1 MVETAELSFAAPP
14 AAAALCCAV
23 PEAAA
28 ADTALAPAA
37 VETRALGVT
46 HAGRPLLRGIDLRVE
61 DRRVLALVGPS
72 GAGKTTLLSCLN
84 RMIEL
89 APGIRQEGE
98 VFLFG
103 ESIARRD
110 ADAVRR
116 EVGMLF
122 QQPVIFPGSIAD
134 NVLFGLR
141 HAGIAPRASF
151 PERLERALGEAA
163 LWDEVKDRLR
173 EPAAS
178 LSVGQQQ
185 RLCLARALA
194 VEPRV
199 LLLDEPTSALD
210 PRSTEAIEERIRE
223 IAKSRAIVLV
233 THSLGQARRVADQL
247 ACLDRRDGP
256 GGPAGE
262 LFECG
267 PCRER
272 LDRPQSRELAR
283 FLESE
288 RA

>member
-1 MVETAELSFAAPP
+1 MVDASLLAPP
-14 AAAALCCAV
+14 LAAAHCCPAL
-23 PEAAA
+23 EAAVA
-28 ADTALAPAA
+28 RLSPAA
-37 VETRALGVT
+37 IEARGLGVT

-61 DRRVLALVGPS
+61 DRRVLALIGPS

-84 RMIEL
+84 RMVEL
-89 APGIRQEGE
+89 APGLRREGE
-98 VFLFG
+98 VLLFG
-103 ESIARRD
+103 EPIARQD
-110 ADAVRR
+110 ADSVRR
-116 EVGMLF
+116 QVGMLF

-134 NVLFGLR
+134 NALFGLR
-141 HAGIAPRASF
+141 HAGIAPRRSY
-151 PERLERALGEAA
+151 PERLERALAEAA

-223 IAKSRAIVLV
+223 ISRTRAIVLV
-233 THSLGQARRVADQL
+233 TQSLGQARRVADEI

-272 LDRPQSRELAR
+272 LERPQSRELAR

>member
-1 MVETAELSFAAPP
+1 MVELTLTAPP
-14 AAAALCCAV
+14 VAAAVCCPV
-23 PEAAA
+23 PEAAAAA
-28 ADTALAPAA
+28 ADTALGPAA
-37 VETRALGVT
+37 VETRGLGVT
-46 HAGRPLLRGIDLRVE
+46 HAGRPLLRGIDLSVE

-89 APGIRQEGE
+89 APGLRLHGE
-98 VFLFG
+98 VLLFG
-103 ESIARRD
+103 EPIARQD

-116 EVGMLF
+116 QVGMLF

-134 NVLFGLR
+134 NALFGLR
-141 HAGIAPRASF
+141 HAGIAPRRSF
-151 PERLERALGEAA
+151 AERLERALGEAA
-163 LWDEVKDRLR
+163 LWEEVKDRLH

-185 RLCLARALA
+185 RLCLARVLA

-223 IAKSRAIVLV
+223 IGKSRAIVLV
-233 THSLGQARRVADQL
+233 THSLGQAGRVADQL

-272 LDRPQSRELAR
+272 LERPLSRELAR

>member
-1 MVETAELSFAAPP
+1 MVEAPLLAPPEFAETCCPAPLAAAPGSP
-14 AAAALCCAV
+14 AAL
-23 PEAAA
+23 
-28 ADTALAPAA
+28 
-37 VETRALGVT
+37 ETRGLGVT
-46 HAGRPLLRGIDLRVE
+46 HHGRPLLRGIDLRVE
-61 DRRVLALVGPS
+61 NRRVLALVGPS

-89 APGIRQEGE
+89 TPGLRSTGE
-98 VFLFG
+98 IFLFG
-103 ESIARRD
+103 RPVGPLDS
-110 ADAVRR
+110 DAVRR
-116 EVGMLF
+116 QVGMLF

-141 HAGIAPRASF
+141 HAGLAPRRSF
-151 PERLERALGEAA
+151 PERISRALSEAA
-163 LWDEVKDRLR
+163 LWDEVKDRLA
-173 EPAAS
+173 EPATS

-233 THSLGQARRVADQL
+233 THSLGQARRVADEL
-247 ACLDRRDGP
+247 ACLDRREGP

-272 LDRPQSRELAR
+272 LERPRSAELAR

>member
-1 MVETAELSFAAPP
+1 MVDLVLAAPMVR
-14 AAAALCCAV
+14 AALCCPA
-23 PEAAA
+23 PEAAIGRRV
-28 ADTALAPAA
+28 PAA
-37 VETRALGVT
+37 LETLDLGVSYS
-46 HAGRPLLRGIDLRVE
+46 GRPLLRGINLRVP
-61 DRRVLALVGPS
+61 DGRVLALIGPS

-89 APGIRQEGE
+89 KPGLRQTGE
-98 VFLFG
+98 VMLFG
-103 ESIARRD
+103 ESMARQD
-110 ADAVRR
+110 GDSVRR
-116 EVGMLF
+116 RVGMLF
-122 QQPVIFPGSIAD
+122 QQPVIFPGDIAD

-141 HAGIAPRASF
+141 HSGIASRRSF
-151 PERLERALGEAA
+151 PERLERALCEAA
-163 LWDEVKDRLR
+163 LWNEVKDRLR
-173 EPAAS
+173 EPATS

-199 LLLDEPTSALD
+199 LLLDEPTGALD

-223 IAKSRAIVLV
+223 IAKSRAVVLV
-233 THSLGQARRVADQL
+233 THSLGQARRVADEI
-247 ACLDRRDGP
+247 ACLDRCDGE

-272 LDRPQSRELAR
+272 LERPQSAELAR

>member
-1 MVETAELSFAAPP
+1 MVEAPLQAPP
-14 AAAALCCAV
+14 EVAEACCPAPRATPGSPAAL
-23 PEAAA
+23 
-28 ADTALAPAA
+28 
-37 VETRALGVT
+37 ETRGLGVF
-46 HAGRPLLRGIDLRVE
+46 HLGRPLLRNVDLRVE
-61 DRRVLALVGPS
+61 NRRVLALVGPS

-89 APGIRQEGE
+89 IPGLRSTGE
-98 VFLFG
+98 ISLFG
-103 ESIARRD
+103 RPLAHLES
-110 ADAVRR
+110 DAVRR

-141 HAGIAPRASF
+141 HAGLAPRRSF
-151 PERLERALGEAA
+151 PERTARALSEAA
-163 LWDEVKDRLR
+163 LWDEVKDRLG
-173 EPAAS
+173 EPATS

-194 VEPRV
+194 VEPKV

-233 THSLGQARRVADQL
+233 THSLGQARRVADEL
-247 ACLDRRDGP
+247 ACLDRREGP

-272 LDRPQSRELAR
+272 LERPQSAELAR

>member
-1 MVETAELSFAAPP
+1 MVDLSAPALP
-14 AAAALCCAV
+14 ASTALCC
-23 PEAAA
+23 PE
-28 ADTALAPAA
+28 
-37 VETRALGVT
+37 VETTAGRLVTAALETRGLGVSV
-46 HAGRPLLRGIDLRVE
+46 AGRPLLRDISLRVE
-61 DRRVLALVGPS
+61 DRRVLALIGPS

-89 APGIRQEGE
+89 KPGLRLSGE
-98 VFLFG
+98 VMLFG
-103 ESIARRD
+103 ESVSRQD
-110 ADAVRR
+110 GDKVRR
-116 EVGMLF
+116 QVGMLF
-122 QQPVIFPGSIAD
+122 QQPVIFPGDISD

-141 HAGIAPRASF
+141 HAGIAPRRSF

-194 VEPRV
+194 VDPRV

-223 IAKSRAIVLV
+223 IAKHRAIVLV
-233 THSLGQARRVADQL
+233 THSLGQARRVADEI
-247 ACLDRRDGP
+247 ACLDRRDGE

-272 LDRPQSRELAR
+272 LERPQSAQLAR

-288 RA
+288 RV

>member
-1 MVETAELSFAAPP
+1 MVDLALAAPMVR
-14 AAAALCCAV
+14 AALCCTA
-23 PEAAA
+23 PEAAIGRRVLA
-28 ADTALAPAA
+28 AL
-37 VETRALGVT
+37 ETLDLGVSSS
-46 HAGRPLLRGIDLRVE
+46 GRPLLRGINLRVL
-61 DRRVLALVGPS
+61 DARVLALIGPS

-89 APGIRQEGE
+89 KPGLRQTGE
-98 VFLFG
+98 VMLFG
-103 ESIARRD
+103 ESMARQD
-110 ADAVRR
+110 GDSVRR
-116 EVGMLF
+116 RVGMLF
-122 QQPVIFPGSIAD
+122 QQPVIFPGDIAD

-141 HAGIAPRASF
+141 HSGIASRRSF
-151 PERLERALGEAA
+151 PERLERALTEAA
-163 LWDEVKDRLR
+163 LWNEVKDRLR
-173 EPAAS
+173 EPAS
-178 LSVGQQQ
+178 NLSVGQQQ

-199 LLLDEPTSALD
+199 LLLDEPTGALD

-223 IAKSRAIVLV
+223 IAKSRAVVLV
-233 THSLGQARRVADQL
+233 THSLGQARRLADEI
-247 ACLDRRDGP
+247 ACLDRRDGE

-272 LDRPQSRELAR
+272 LERPQSVELAR

>member
-1 MVETAELSFAAPP
+1 MVEILLEEAP
-14 AAAALCCAV
+14 AGEALCCPV
-23 PEAAA
+23 PC
-28 ADTALAPAA
+28 APSAGPEVAA
-37 VETRALGVT
+37 VETRGLGVT
-46 HAGRPLLRGIDLRVE
+46 HAGRPLLRHVDLRVE
-61 DRRVLALVGPS
+61 DRSVLALVGPS

-84 RMIEL
+84 RMVEL
-89 APGIRQEGE
+89 APRLRREGE
-98 VFLFG
+98 VLLFG
-103 ESIARRD
+103 DSIARYS
-110 ADAVRR
+110 ADSVRR
-116 EVGMLF
+116 QVGMLF
-122 QQPVIFPGSIAD
+122 QQPVIFPGTIGE

-141 HAGIAPRASF
+141 HAALVPRRRF

-173 EPAAS
+173 EPAAR

-194 VEPRV
+194 IEPRV

-233 THSLGQARRVADQL
+233 THSLGQARRVADSL
-247 ACLDRRDGP
+247 ACIDRRDGP

-272 LDRPQSRELAR
+272 LERPQSRELAR

>member
-1 MVETAELSFAAPP
+1 MVELSVLAPSL
-14 AAAALCCAV
+14 ADAICCPV
-23 PEAAA
+23 PEAAQVADA
-28 ADTALAPAA
+28 ALGPAA
-37 VETRALGVT
+37 VETRGLGVT

-89 APGIRQEGE
+89 SPGLRLQGE
-98 VFLFG
+98 VLLFG
-103 ESIARRD
+103 ENVARRD

-116 EVGMLF
+116 QVGMLF

-134 NVLFGLR
+134 NALFGLR
-141 HAGIAPRASF
+141 HAGIASRRSF

-163 LWDEVKDRLR
+163 LWDEVKDRLH

-223 IAKSRAIVLV
+223 IAKGRAIVLV

-267 PCRER
+267 PCQER
-272 LDRPQSRELAR
+272 LERPLSRELAR
-283 FLESE
+283 FLDSE